1 MSRIKSLICTAL
13 ACILLLSVMSVPA
26 LAAEIPGSTVAEIN
40 TTKDHETD
48 VPGDS
53 IVVDEP
59 VFINEIPRYDQTD
72 YPNIPYSQGSIATS
86 GCGIT
91 CLAMVATYLL
101 NEEHLPDECGLAY
114 NKTAYDNGTRMENG
128 IRDLGLAWLGKVY
141 TKADTIAA
149 LEEGKVLIALV
160 NDTSIFTNYGHFIVL
175 TGINEDGKYTVNDPN
190 GYNWE
195 KNSMMI
201 DGFENGFEEWQ
212 IFQGYC
218 GAWVFDKNYQAIATA
233 HKEELQA
240 GVMLED
246 ILNELFA
253 PLESPVEPIN

>member
-1 MSRIKSLICTAL
+1 MKLKSLISTAL
-13 ACILLLSVMSVPA
+13 VCILLMSLLAVPA
-26 LAAEIPGSTVAEIN
+26 QAAQIPGTTVTETHSVVNQDAEVPVYP
-40 TTKDHETD
+40 KDVIE
-48 VPGDS
+48 
-53 IVVDEP
+53 EP

-160 NDTSIFTNYGHFIVL
+160 DDTSIFTNYGHFIVL

-190 GYNWE
+190 GYNW
-195 KNSMMI
+195 NRYA

-212 IFQGYC
+212 IFHGYC
-218 GAWVFDKNYQAIATA
+218 GAWVFDKNLQSIATA
-233 HKEELQA
+233 HKEELQN
-240 GVMLED
+240 GVPFVD
-246 ILNELFA
+246 ILNKLF
-253 PLESPVEPIN
+253 EPIADVAVDPIN

>member
-1 MSRIKSLICTAL
+1 MKLKSLICTA
-13 ACILLLSVMSVPA
+13 IVFVLLVSTVVVPAQAAQVPEETFADVYSVRDHDGDEKVYPKYEEPVIINSVP
-26 LAAEIPGSTVAEIN
+26 
-40 TTKDHETD
+40 
-48 VPGDS
+48 
-53 IVVDEP
+53 
-59 VFINEIPRYDQTD
+59 RYNQND
-72 YPNIPYSQGSIATS
+72 YPHIPYSQGSVATS

-114 NKTAYDNGTRMENG
+114 NKTAYDNASRMENG
-128 IRDLGLAWLGKVY
+128 IRDLGLAYMGKVY

-149 LEEGKVLIALV
+149 LEEGKILIALV

-190 GYNWE
+190 GYNW
-195 KNSMMI
+195 NRYA

-212 IFQGYC
+212 IFHGYS
-218 GAWVFDKNYQAIATA
+218 GAWMFDKNFQSIATA

-240 GVMLED
+240 GVMLVD
-246 ILNELFA
+246 ILNETLGPA
-253 PLESPVEPIN
+253 AE